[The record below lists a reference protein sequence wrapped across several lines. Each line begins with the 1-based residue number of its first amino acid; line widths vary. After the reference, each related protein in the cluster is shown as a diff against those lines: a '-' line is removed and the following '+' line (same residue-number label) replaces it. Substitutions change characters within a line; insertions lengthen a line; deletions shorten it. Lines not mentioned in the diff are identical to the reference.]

1 MKIKCSTTS
10 CKYKQVYFLLFVMQN
25 FNCRDVIRWIS
36 YLFEATEHLLKVC
49 SCFDNKDVHEN
60 FFAILNLAR
69 NIRLAESRET
79 R

>member
-1 MKIKCSTTS
+1 M
-10 CKYKQVYFLLFVMQN
+10 V
-25 FNCRDVIRWIS
+25 
-36 YLFEATEHLLKVC
+36 EATEHLLNVC

-69 NIRLAESRET
+69 NIRLAESSET

>member
-1 MKIKCSTTS
+1 M
-10 CKYKQVYFLLFVMQN
+10 V
-25 FNCRDVIRWIS
+25 
-36 YLFEATEHLLKVC
+36 EATEHLLNVC

-69 NIRLAESRET
+69 NIRLAESSKT

>member
-1 MKIKCSTTS
+1 
-10 CKYKQVYFLLFVMQN
+10 MQN
-25 FNCRDVIRWIS
+25 FNYMDVIRWIS
-36 YLFEATEHLLKVC
+36 NLVEATEHLLNVR

-69 NIRLAESRET
+69 NITVAESSET